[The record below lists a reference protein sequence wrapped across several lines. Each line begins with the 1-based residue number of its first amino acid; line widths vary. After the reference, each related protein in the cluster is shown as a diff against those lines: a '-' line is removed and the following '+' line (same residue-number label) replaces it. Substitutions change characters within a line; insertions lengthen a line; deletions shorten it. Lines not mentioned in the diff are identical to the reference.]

1 MNSLALLVAPAARE
15 PWCDLGAFRRA
26 ATRCWSLWPGQRL
39 NDHEHMAQFCYNVRR
54 TPHGGWRSLRRW
66 LFLGVFSG
74 AMMLGQVALAAGSAV
89 QGAVVD
95 MDAVLVGVI
104 TLAVFFWIYSLIS

>member
-1 MNSLALLVAPAARE
+1 MTMSIWRISVTM
-15 PWCDLGAFRRA
+15 CVG
-26 ATRCWSLWPGQRL
+26 T
-39 NDHEHMAQFCYNVRR
+39 
-54 TPHGGWRSLRRW
+54 HGGWRSLRRW

-89 QGAVVD
+89 QGAVVN

-104 TLAVFFWIYSLIS
+104 TLAIFLWIYSMIA